1 MKLTSGERALCEEAL
16 ALPAN
21 HDDQGCPSHRL
32 YASIRKLQDT
42 EPDSKVVDELWRQSY
57 DDGRSCPMYSI
68 HWAAEKFLKEDK

>member
-1 MKLTSGERALCEEAL
+1 MKLTPGERILCEEAL
-16 ALPAN
+16 ALPEA
-21 HDDQGCPSHRL
+21 HDAEGCPSHRL

-42 EPDSKVVDELWRQSY
+42 EPDSKVVDELWRVSY